1 MFDVGF
7 WELLFIFTLALIVL
21 GPDKLPALV
30 STLGRW
36 TGRARAL
43 ARGLR
48 VQIERE
54 MAADQTA
61 WKPPPK
67 AGNATPPPA
76 SAPQPHVPEPGSQP
90 PPPDPAA
97 AAGAAFAPAADDQAG
112 NAAAPAA
119 AAAPEEPAMP
129 GTGTADPDRRDER

>member
-21 GPDKLPALV
+21 GPDKLPAVV

-61 WKPPPK
+61 YKPPPK
-67 AGNATPPPA
+67 ASTPKPPPA
-76 SAPQPHVPEPGSQP
+76 AAPQPHVPGADDPGA
-90 PPPDPAA
+90 DDTPASSTDK
-97 AAGAAFAPAADDQAG
+97 AGAAFNPTTEEGPRASAQG
-112 NAAAPAA
+112 S
-119 AAAPEEPAMP
+119 PEAEPEPA
-129 GTGTADPDRRDER
+129 GTASPDRRDER

>member
-1 MFDVGF
+1 VFDVGF

-67 AGNATPPPA
+67 SGNAKPPPA
-76 SAPQPHVPEPGSQP
+76 AAPQPHVPDPASEPPQ
-90 PPPDPAA
+90 PDPAA
-97 AAGAAFAPAADDQAG
+97 AAGAAFVPADDDQAG
-112 NAAAPAA
+112 FPEAPPAA
-119 AAAPEEPAMP
+119 AEEPAMP
-129 GTGTADPDRRDER
+129 GSGTASPDRRDER

>member
-1 MFDVGF
+1 VFDVGF

-21 GPDKLPALV
+21 GPDKLPAVV

-61 WKPPPK
+61 YKPPPK
-67 AGNATPPPA
+67 PNTPKPPPA
-76 SAPQPHVPEPGSQP
+76 AAPQPHVPGVDEAP
-90 PPPDPAA
+90 PSSTET
-97 AAGAAFAPAADDQAG
+97 AGAAFNPVADEEPRAADQAS
-112 NAAAPAA
+112 
-119 AAAPEEPAMP
+119 PEARPEPAE
-129 GTGTADPDRRDER
+129 TASPDQRDER

>member
-1 MFDVGF
+1 VFDVGF

-67 AGNATPPPA
+67 SGNAKPPPA
-76 SAPQPHVPEPGSQP
+76 AAPQPHVPDPASEPPQ
-90 PPPDPAA
+90 PDPAA
-97 AAGAAFAPAADDQAG
+97 AAGAAFVPADDDQADFPE
-112 NAAAPAA
+112 APPAA
-119 AAAPEEPAMP
+119 AEEPAMP
-129 GTGTADPDRRDER
+129 GSGTASPDRRDER

>member
-1 MFDVGF
+1 VFDVGF

-67 AGNATPPPA
+67 SGEATPPPA
-76 SAPQPHVPEPGSQP
+76 AAPQPHVPDPGSEPLQS
-90 PPPDPAA
+90 DPAA
-97 AAGAAFAPAADDQAG
+97 AAGAAFAPAAGDQVAD
-112 NAAAPAA
+112 AA

-129 GTGTADPDRRDER
+129 GTGTAGPDRRDER